1 MRLGTMFQALASV
14 SVAASLAG
22 GAWAQQPSITWLG
35 TLPNGARSY
44 AQGVS
49 ADGAVVAG
57 YDEAVIDDEGVGGE
71 LRALRWTRSSGAA
84 PLATLGANSQSLA
97 VSADGR
103 VIVGWTEH
111 PNGWR
116 AAKWGADG
124 SLTVLGTL
132 GGAQSAAYGVSADG
146 AIVVGWAD
154 DASNRPAAVRWQADG
169 TVDDLG
175 VPTGFTVSWA
185 TGASADGSTLAANAY
200 ADRFRWRAFRWRS
213 SGWES
218 LPMLDGYENSLAA
231 AVAANGA
238 VIVGRAFNGF
248 GFEDSVAVYW
258 TPDGAV
264 VSLGALGGAWS
275 AAYGV
280 SANGAIIVGAAEDSA
295 RRLRAF
301 RWAAGVGMEDLN
313 RVYAR
318 LLGDGSLLEAAYGV
332 SPDGRYIVGV
342 GYNAAT
348 NRFEGFLLDT
358 VPEPASLL
366 ALSVGL
372 VGLRRIGRRQ

>member
-1 MRLGTMFQALASV
+1 MQRGIVFRAWVCASAV
-14 SVAASLAG
+14 ASLASG
-22 GAWAQQPSITWLG
+22 VWTQQPSITWLG

-116 AAKWGADG
+116 AAKWEADG

-154 DASNRPAAVRWQADG
+154 DASNRRAAVRWQADG

-175 VPTGFTVSWA
+175 VPTGFTMSWA

-318 LLGDGSLLEAAYGV
+318 LLTDGSFLVAAHGI
-332 SPDGRYIVGV
+332 SLDGRYIVGV

-348 NRFEGFLLDT
+348 NRAEGFLLDT

-366 ALSVGL
+366 ALGVGL
-372 VGLRRIGRRQ
+372 VGLLRARRRP